1 MDKISL
7 NRLNGFKCVQEAL
20 RTDLKVNCIFF
31 KQNYST
37 RNHKSDTSPVKNVVL
52 LHWKTKCLQRPQSQE
67 TDAGRTRA
75 IQQGNIWQ
83 AGDTVPGTLRD
94 TKGGHCVPVVFPSF
108 LSFLVFLSLF
118 IHFFFCHSMFA
129 GTSRERLSKSRR
141 VRSAPAKRSLLWL
154 ITKCQGEGGGGGGGG
169 GKSLYSGSV

>member
-118 IHFFFCHSMFA
+118 IHFFFVIRC
-129 GTSRERLSKSRR
+129 SRGHPES
-141 VRSAPAKRSLLWL
+141 VSLNLGVLALLPRNAVYYGW
-154 ITKCQGEGGGGGGGG
+154 
-169 GKSLYSGSV
+169 

>member
-1 MDKISL
+1 MDKIFL
-7 NRLNGFKCVQEAL
+7 NRLNFSSVFKKRFEQIWRSTVF
-20 RTDLKVNCIFF
+20 FF

-52 LHWKTKCLQRPQSQE
+52 LYWKIKCLQRPQSQE

-94 TKGGHCVPVVFPSF
+94 TKGGHCVPVVFPSS

-118 IHFFFCHSMFA
+118 IHFFFVIRC
-129 GTSRERLSKSRR
+129 SREHPES
-141 VRSAPAKRSLLWL
+141 VSLNLGVFALLPRNAVYYGW
-154 ITKCQGEGGGGGGGG
+154 
-169 GKSLYSGSV
+169 